1 MMADLRMLPGEV
13 SARLTGKHLEEAGGD
28 ALAVVEGAEEAEA
41 EVREPGEE
49 EEEVGKEE
57 KGEEEPVRV
66 GCRGVRE
73 GREVG

>member
-13 SARLTGKHLEEAGGD
+13 SARLAGKHLEEAGGD
-28 ALAVVEGAEEAEA
+28 ALAVMEGAEEAEA
-41 EVREPGEE
+41 EVREPGED

-66 GCRGVRE
+66 GSRGVRE